1 MCFCCCCIFPFPCFD
16 KINCDLFRSK
26 LQVVHLLYI
35 CASVFL
41 FIFMISTMSIISWSK
56 LPSVNITFFIFLFL
70 ILVACMALSI
80 IIVFLKSN
88 EERQREMKEK
98 ITLLSKICL
107 ILTIISII
115 LFLIEI
121 IIISV
126 SFSSAKNN
134 YPSCIYDNETYSVS
148 VQVYVGFFVIKSK
161 NNNFTSNS
169 TISDLVESKNESTIR
184 ILNSEKEEEFVCYEQ
199 FLTSA
204 VYGMTYFTLEI
215 INIASIFFFIELG
228 KSDDPYKFQENQE
241 QPNQNGNA
249 PIINIQTQQVIIVN
263 QAGNNNNSSELAH
276 QTKGEQKL
284 DKIDKSKFDKKDNE
298 NNPNQNK
305 NSNYNINRNNQKNS
319 KIEYPEKEDEI
330 NISQKHQLTSRV
342 NQENIIGNQNRI
354 NININNQ
361 TNGSK
366 DDNSIEFV
374 SDRLKMK

>member
-1 MCFCCCCIFPFPCFD
+1 
-16 KINCDLFRSK
+16 
-26 LQVVHLLYI
+26 
-35 CASVFL
+35 
-41 FIFMISTMSIISWSK
+41 
-56 LPSVNITFFIFLFL
+56 
-70 ILVACMALSI
+70 MALSI